1 MLFDLD
7 IPGGLRMGETTQNL
21 EQRVAL
27 LEHEL
32 TQLRQVV
39 ADLDNRLQAGASL
52 KQKKVK
58 ERGADDGGTTK
69 SEAILSWAGQAALL
83 PRIATICFVMVLAL
97 ALRTAT
103 ENNLIDQQVG
113 TLVGMLY
120 AAVLIVNGWF
130 LYRKESLQAPVL
142 TLSGAFLM
150 FSVVVETQAVF
161 DSLPPIP
168 AYLILML
175 TGGCLAYIS
184 HRFQKA
190 LPIIVGTLLMCL
202 GGVVID
208 YPTPIFSYLT
218 PLLIFANLLG
228 FYATRLKRCSWL
240 RWFVL
245 VVTVFILQLWAFKL
259 GIYLIKDL
267 EPPEPLSLYWFFP
280 IMIVFGCA
288 FVASSYFG
296 IISKERSSSFDYAV
310 PTMSAFWTFWACHYV
325 VARGSHGMAGL
336 GIVSVAAAIA
346 HYWICFGLANRQE
359 KSAPGINTF
368 ALAGSV
374 WLVSGLALWSED
386 VVFTL
391 PFASL
396 TAFGLSYMGYKWH
409 SGATRVTSY
418 LLQGYV
424 LLAIVWSLHSQPS
437 GFNYMAT
444 ILACGA
450 IALTAL
456 FHFYWLRRN
465 PAREN
470 TIFFSRYDKKDLSA
484 VLVLFSGLIAG
495 FYQARSMLYEF
506 LHILPGNQENTFI
519 CAQSILINAAVVV
532 LMVFALRLKS
542 RELRN
547 VAILVTVI
555 GAGKVFMIDL
565 LSTSGIPLV
574 LSVLSFGLVALTE
587 SFILARWQKFEKVAE
602 PEATA

>member
-1 MLFDLD
+1 MQEQQL
-7 IPGGLRMGETTQNL
+7 GL
-21 EQRVAL
+21 EQRVEQ
-27 LEHEL
+27 LENEL

-39 ADLDNRLQAGASL
+39 ADLDSRLQLGAAVKPKKAKL
-52 KQKKVK
+52 K
-58 ERGADDGGTTK
+58 GATGDGATK
-69 SEAILSWAGQAALL
+69 SEALLSWAGRAALL
-83 PRIATICFVMVLAL
+83 PRIATVSFIMVVAL
-97 ALRTAT
+97 ALRTST

-113 TLVGMLY
+113 TLLGMIY
-120 AAVLIVNGWF
+120 AAFLVCNGWW

-142 TLSGAFLM
+142 TISGAFLM

-161 DSLPPIP
+161 ESLPPTP
-168 AYLILML
+168 AYLVLML
-175 TGGCLAYIS
+175 TGGCTAYIS

-218 PLLIFANLLG
+218 PLLVFANVLG
-228 FYATRLKRCSWL
+228 YFATRLKRCSWL

-259 GIYLIKDL
+259 GIYLIKGL

-288 FVASSYFG
+288 FLASSYFG
-296 IISKERSSSFDYAV
+296 IIGKERSSSFDYAV
-310 PTMSAFWTFWACHYV
+310 PTLSAFWTFWACHYV
-325 VARGSHGMAGL
+325 VARSAEGSGMAGL
-336 GIVSVAAAIA
+336 GIIAVAAAIG
-346 HYWICFGLANRQE
+346 HYWVCFGLGKREERLTA
-359 KSAPGINTF
+359 GINSF

-374 WLVSGLALWSED
+374 WLTSGLAMWSED
-386 VVFTL
+386 IVFTL
-391 PFASL
+391 PIASL
-396 TAFGLSYMGYKWH
+396 VAFGMSYKGYQWQ
-409 SGATRVTSY
+409 SGATRLTSY
-418 LLQGYV
+418 LLQAYV
-424 LLAIVWSLHSQPS
+424 LLAIAWGLHDNPS

-450 IALTAL
+450 VALTAL
-456 FHFYWLRRN
+456 AHYYWLRKN

-470 TIFFSRYDKKDLSA
+470 TIFFTRFDRKDRTA
-484 VLVLFSGLIAG
+484 VLVLLGGLIAG
-495 FYQARSMLYEF
+495 FYQARCMLYEF
-506 LHILPGNQENTFI
+506 LHIFPGNQENAFI
-519 CAQSILINAAVVV
+519 CTQSILINTAVVV
-532 LMVFALRLKS
+532 LMTFALKLKS

-547 VAILVTVI
+547 VAILVTVL

-587 SFILARWQKFEKVAE
+587 SLILARWQKIEKGAE
-602 PEATA
+602 PDAAI